1 MTLTTET
8 LLLSVAMAS
17 AAGLMGAFA
26 VMRRMALAS
35 DALSHVALPGIGV
48 ALALRVHPALGA
60 MAALGLGA
68 ILIWSLEHRTRMPT
82 ETIIGVVF
90 SAALAAG
97 SMMASGDELLD
108 VLLGSPVALGL
119 LETAGGIVAAACII
133 AFVITHKERL
143 VVSLVSADL
152 ARTSGIPVEPLE
164 LAFLL
169 AFALTVGLGLRYLGV
184 LLMGSLIIIP
194 AASAKY
200 IARSLDGMLR
210 ISVALAIGS
219 TLLGEVLASRLHRPS
234 GPLIIAVAASLFFAS
249 LLLRPR
255 R

>member
-90 SAALAAG
+90 SAA
-97 SMMASGDELLD
+97 
-108 VLLGSPVALGL
+108 
-119 LETAGGIVAAACII
+119 
-133 AFVITHKERL
+133 
-143 VVSLVSADL
+143 
-152 ARTSGIPVEPLE
+152 
-164 LAFLL
+164 
-169 AFALTVGLGLRYLGV
+169 
-184 LLMGSLIIIP
+184 
-194 AASAKY
+194 
-200 IARSLDGMLR
+200 
-210 ISVALAIGS
+210 
-219 TLLGEVLASRLHRPS
+219 
-234 GPLIIAVAASLFFAS
+234 
-249 LLLRPR
+249 
-255 R
+255 